1 MANLHF
7 AEARKFF
14 VESQEGEFSPD
25 ALKFWLKILTIL
37 EHGCESPTPSGPP
50 MEVGKYEVGWHEGN
64 IVLYVKSFGCS
75 YVLLWIRPDGKLLLR
90 PNLAPS
96 LGFALDAQGRVQMT
110 DGG

>member
-7 AEARKFF
+7 AEAREF
-14 VESQEGEFSPD
+14 VENEPAVSMTEEVR
-25 ALKFWLKILTIL
+25 ALLRRMLSIL
-37 EHGCESPTPSGPP
+37 ESGTPTPPGPP

-96 LGFALDAQGRVQMT
+96 LGFALDKQGRVHLAE
-110 DGG
+110 GG